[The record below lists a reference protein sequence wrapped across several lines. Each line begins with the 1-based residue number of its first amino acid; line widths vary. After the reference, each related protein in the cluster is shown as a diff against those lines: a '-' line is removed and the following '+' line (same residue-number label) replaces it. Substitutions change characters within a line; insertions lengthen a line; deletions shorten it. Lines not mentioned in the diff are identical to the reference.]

1 MDKTSTVQ
9 RSLYYYDLYALN
21 KNDKTGKYKKSCSV
35 INNFLTDL
43 KEKQDKA
50 SDYSDFLKPARNSD
64 SFFVIIDSVCW
75 TAN

>member
-35 INNFLTDL
+35 INNPELFTEQYLN
-43 KEKQDKA
+43 
-50 SDYSDFLKPARNSD
+50 R
-64 SFFVIIDSVCW
+64 
-75 TAN
+75 